1 MADIFTR
8 IQDAS
13 DQEVRTVLARLCILD
28 NGTQKKAL
36 QLLNM
41 VQEVSNAQK
50 TAGLPHTTFYI
61 CLNCGEAYNEDEN
74 GPVELNCNYH
84 PGESSLNK
92 VGSIR
97 AGTAC

>member
-13 DQEVRTVLARLCILD
+13 DQEIRTVLARLCVLD
-28 NGTQKKAL
+28 KDTQKKAM

-41 VQEVSNAQK
+41 AQEASNAQK

-61 CLNCGEAYNEDEN
+61 CLNCG
-74 GPVELNCNYH
+74 
-84 PGESSLNK
+84 
-92 VGSIR
+92 
-97 AGTAC
+97 